1 MRVALA
7 HRSESGLKALR
18 LALEKMPKLELAWTA
33 SEGAGVLG
41 GVEDQPPQLL
51 LLDACIERPGCLEV
65 LRKLEG
71 KCAVLLINDG
81 TPQAASRVYDG
92 ISAGATDVASAPSL
106 GSSQQ
111 LIGEAPLLAKLR
123 SLESILRNSAPVK
136 PAFKEGGTRMVLI
149 GSSTGGPQALQI
161 ILSKLPR
168 DLNAAYVIAQHVDEE
183 FSGGLA
189 DWLNRETGMSVQLAV
204 QDGVPT
210 ARKVLIAGTN
220 DHLVLTARKKFSYT
234 PHPTEV
240 PYRPSADALFSSF
253 AAHWPEAG
261 VAALLTGMGK
271 DGAQGLLKLRNAG
284 WHTIAQDAATC
295 VVYGMP
301 KAAAEINAAKEV
313 LPLPQ
318 IADAIAHA
326 CRQRAKPRPTLP

>member
-1 MRVALA
+1 MRIAIA

-18 LALEKMPKLELAWTA
+18 LALGKMPQLELAWTA
-33 SEGAGVLG
+33 SEGAGAIG
-41 GVEDQPPQLL
+41 GVDDQPPQLL
-51 LLDACIERPGCLEV
+51 ILDACIERPGCVDV

-71 KCAVLLINDG
+71 KCPVLLINDG
-81 TPQAASRVYDG
+81 SAQAAARVYDG
-92 ISAGATDVASAPSL
+92 ISAGATDVANAPAL
-106 GSSQQ
+106 GAGQQ
-111 LIGEAPLLAKLR
+111 LVGEAPLLAKLR
-123 SLESILRNSAPVK
+123 SLESILRNSAPAK
-136 PAFKEGGTRMVLI
+136 PVVKEGGMRMVLI
-149 GSSTGGPQALQI
+149 GSSTGGPQALQT

-204 QDGVPT
+204 QEGVPT

-220 DHLVLTARKKFSYT
+220 DHLVLTARRKFSYT
-234 PHPTEV
+234 PHPAEV
-240 PYRPSADALFSSF
+240 PYRPSADALFNSF
-253 AAHWPEAG
+253 AAHWPEPG
-261 VAALLTGMGK
+261 VAVLLTGMGK
-271 DGAQGLLKLRNAG
+271 DGAQGLLKLRNTG

-301 KAAAEINAAKEV
+301 KAAADINAAREI

-326 CRQRAKPRPTLP
+326 CRQRAKPRPTAP